1 MRVKAMNP
9 HMMEILAREVIQ
21 SLPPDQKAIYKYVVQ
36 LEDELAQQV
45 TTSDEFMALLVK
57 HSPHRQ
63 AAKHFNMTFGQI
75 LMTMHRI
82 EDTISEQLEKKTK
95 NAIWIDVTEK
105 VNAQNKNEKV
115 KYFYFSFDKIH
126 S

>member
-1 MRVKAMNP
+1 MNP

-21 SLPPDQKAIYKYVVQ
+21 SLPTDQKAIYKYVIQ
-36 LEDELAQQV
+36 LEDELAKQA

-63 AAKHFNMTFGQI
+63 AAKHFNMTFGQL
-75 LMTMHRI
+75 LMTMHSI
-82 EDTISEQLEKKTK
+82 EDIISEQLEKKTK

-105 VNAQNKNEKV
+105 VQARKKNKNEKV
-115 KYFYFSFDKIH
+115 KYFYFSLDKIH